1 MASNK
6 KRLQGLIGGNDAAP
20 AAPAPIQRGVP
31 YQISTQTSPV
41 EPELPLPASALS
53 APLQEIAR
61 RYIGA
66 RRRSGEALLEAS
78 RWLSEARSLAQHGEW
93 YIFLEAT
100 GTTEDTAERLLN
112 IHIQAMQNP
121 QFAEAISRNW
131 LSQSA
136 AGLLARPSTP
146 SEVVAEVLGGDKP
159 PSVAEVERKI
169 RKARRTAIA
178 PSKTDSTEQIP
189 QIAGSPMAGVEQIPQ
204 IAGSLGTER
213 STGLRGASP
222 HIRSSA
228 PTGLDVLREVADT
241 LTELIALADEIPGGP
256 EAEHILA
263 QIEQAL
269 TAIRSALR

>member
-41 EPELPLPASALS
+41 EPELPPPAGALS

-112 IHIQAMQNP
+112 IHTQAMQNP

-131 LSQSA
+131 LGQSA
-136 AGLLARPSTP
+136 AGLLARPATP
-146 SEVVAEVLGGDKP
+146 PEVVAAALG
-159 PSVAEVERKI
+159 
-169 RKARRTAIA
+169 
-178 PSKTDSTEQIP
+178 
-189 QIAGSPMAGVEQIPQ
+189 
-204 IAGSLGTER
+204 
-213 STGLRGASP
+213 
-222 HIRSSA
+222 
-228 PTGLDVLREVADT
+228 
-241 LTELIALADEIPGGP
+241 
-256 EAEHILA
+256 
-263 QIEQAL
+263 
-269 TAIRSALR
+269 